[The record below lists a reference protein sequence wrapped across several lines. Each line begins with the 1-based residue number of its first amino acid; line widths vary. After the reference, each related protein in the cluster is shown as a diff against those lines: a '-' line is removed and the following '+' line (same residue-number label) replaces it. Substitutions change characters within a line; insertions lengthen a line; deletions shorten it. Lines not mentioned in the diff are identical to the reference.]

1 MPMSY
6 LRISKLGGG
15 MILMHEPEHEALES
29 SNGFTQGTISLEL
42 LGAAA
47 TRGVLGLYGIL

>member
-1 MPMSY
+1 
-6 LRISKLGGG
+6 